1 MGEER
6 VVEVAGVS
14 GVMISR
20 RVAAQ
25 IVDVVDVLEELL
37 RRRSGALPE
46 SIRELRQELEYHSR
60 TRAGPRVNAST
71 RIDSEALPH
80 DSTAVV
86 SAATAAGRLGLSQ
99 DAVRWHCRR
108 GCFKPV
114 AFQKA
119 GRWWIPE
126 EDVNAVAAARQHDRK
141 GRSQQ

>member
-37 RRRSGALPE
+37 RRRSSVLPA
-46 SIRELRQELEYHSR
+46 SIRELRQELDYHSR
-60 TRAGPRVNAST
+60 ARAEPRVNASA

-86 SAATAAGRLGLSQ
+86 SVATAAGQLGITQ

-108 GCFKPV
+108 GCFARV
-114 AFQKA
+114 AFRKS

-126 EDVNAVAAARQHDRK
+126 DEVNAVAAARQ
-141 GRSQQ
+141 QI